1 MGPQIFK
8 YALMAS
14 FILVTYWL
22 SYKGMKKT
30 TDLKSFSIGKG
41 DMNPYMVGLT
51 LAASISSTATF
62 VINPGFVYTHGLSAY
77 LHYSVAAFLGIS
89 LAFITLT
96 KKFRSLGEKQGAL
109 TIPHWIASHY
119 GDKKLGLLFALLN
132 LLSITF
138 VVLIM
143 VGCSLLVSSLF
154 PVDQKIA
161 LVLVMLFVFSYVL
174 MGGSYAHA
182 YTNTLQGVVMLGISV
197 FLFIYGFNNMD
208 GSFLSNLNAHGAE
221 YSAVYNSSSSLYYD
235 FFSVFGSSFIIT
247 FALMLQPH
255 ILTKVLYLKDDKQ
268 VNKFLVTTLVTG
280 GIFGLMLFVGFF
292 AKFSG
297 INVSRQDAVVTTYIL
312 ETFKM
317 NLWGQYFLSL
327 VSIGLLAAGLST
339 LDGILVSLSSM
350 VVNDIYNP
358 WLSNKMKMNSL
369 NLSRVVLVLI
379 GLFALVLSW
388 NPPALVGLFAQ
399 KGVYGLAAA
408 SLVPVSFGV
417 FFKAKLSS
425 LQVALSSTSALFLHL
440 YLNIFGNIKNPS
452 VSATYG
458 IALSVILGLS
468 FLLLNKRKVDFK
480 YLKTIS

>member
-1 MGPQIFK
+1 MGPEIFK
-8 YALMAS
+8 YVLMIS
-14 FILVTYWL
+14 FIVATYWL
-22 SYKGMKKT
+22 SVKGMRKT
-30 TDLKSFSIGKG
+30 SDLKSFSIGKG

-96 KKFRSLGEKQGAL
+96 RKFRSLGEKQGAL
-109 TIPHWIASHY
+109 TIPHWISTHY
-119 GDKKLGLLFALLN
+119 GDKRLGLLFAGLN

-143 VGCSLLVSSLF
+143 VGCSILVASLF
-154 PVDQKIA
+154 PVEQKTA

-182 YTNTLQGVVMLGISV
+182 YTNTLQGIVMLGISV
-197 FLFIYGFNNMD
+197 FLFVYGFYNLE
-208 GSFLSNLNAHGAE
+208 GSFLVNLTKVGPS
-221 YSAVYNSSSSLYYD
+221 YSAIYNSESSLYYD

-255 ILTKVLYLKDDKQ
+255 ILTKVLYLKNDKQ
-268 VNKFLVTTLVTG
+268 VNKFLITTLVTG

-297 INVSRQDAVVTTYIL
+297 VDVLRQDAVVATYITQ
-312 ETFKM
+312 TFSSTI
-317 NLWGQYFLSL
+317 WGNYFMSL

-358 WLSNKMKMNSL
+358 WLSNKLKMNSL
-369 NLSRVVLVLI
+369 TLSRIVLVLI
-379 GLFALVLSW
+379 GLFALALAW
-388 NPPALVGLFAQ
+388 NPPRLVGLFAQ

-408 SLVPVSFGV
+408 SLVPVAFGV
-417 FFKAKLSS
+417 LFKTRLTSF
-425 LQVALSSTSALFLHL
+425 QVALCSLSALFVHL
-440 YLNIFGNIKNPS
+440 YLNLFYGIKNPS
-452 VSATYG
+452 VSSTCG
-458 IALSVILGLS
+458 IVLSVILGGIFIINRIS
-468 FLLLNKRKVDFK
+468 TEK
-480 YLKTIS
+480 LKLREVVS